1 MVPDANSAKTLL
13 PGLQHVSSVL
23 LPLALGLQLI
33 QVGRNEEE
41 EEGREL
47 QSLPSLSHAE
57 GSGPEGPAQTQ
68 LLRWDQEEKLPSSG

>member
-23 LPLALGLQLI
+23 PLALGLQLI
-33 QVGRNEEE
+33 QVGRNEE